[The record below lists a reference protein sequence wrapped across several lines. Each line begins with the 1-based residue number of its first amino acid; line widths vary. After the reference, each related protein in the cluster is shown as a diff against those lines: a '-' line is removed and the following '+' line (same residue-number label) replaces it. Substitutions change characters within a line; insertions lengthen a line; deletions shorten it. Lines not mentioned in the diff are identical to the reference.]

1 MARKPMHSA
10 ERYARDVVSGRIL
23 AGKLVRQAC
32 QRHLDDRQRWR
43 GKAEAYWFDP
53 DVATLAVEFFPDIL
67 RHSKGEWAGR
77 RFDLEPWQQ
86 FIVWNVFG
94 WKRPDGMRR
103 FRTGYVEI
111 ARKNGKSTF
120 AAGLGLRMLV
130 ADGEAGAEIYTAAT
144 KFDQAKIIH
153 AEACRMRDASGS
165 LTERVQCFR
174 NNLSI
179 AGTASKYEPLGAD
192 SDTLDGLN
200 VHCALIDEL
209 HAHKGRGL
217 WDVLDTA
224 TGARRQP
231 LMFAITTAGFDQTSV
246 CWEQHEYAEKVLSGV
261 TPDETF
267 FAYIAALDEG
277 DAWDDEATWLKA
289 NPNLNVSVKF
299 DDLRRKCEKAKV
311 TPAAQNAFRRLHLNQ
326 WTRAETRFIDLAR
339 WDESAGNLLPE
350 EIERACE
357 GRRAYGGLDLAT
369 IVDLAAFVLLFPPE
383 DSDEGSYDIVSRFWI
398 PEDGI
403 AERARDHGIPYDD
416 WVRDEWITATPGNVI
431 DYKSI
436 REEVLLLA
444 DRYRVAEIAFD
455 RWGAVAI
462 STDLQEE
469 GLTMVQFG
477 QGYASMSAPTKELE
491 KLVLSKRLRH
501 GGQPVLRWNADNLEV
516 TTDPAGNIKPVKPQ
530 HKMSYRKID
539 GMVALVMALS
549 RAIVDEARPVRSVYE
564 KRGMIFL

>member
-1 MARKPMHSA
+1 
-10 ERYARDVVSGRIL
+10 VVAGREA

-32 QRHLDDRQRWR
+32 QRHLDDRKRWR
-43 GKAEAYWFDP
+43 GKKGAYWFDR
-53 DVATLAVEFFPDIL
+53 AAAELAVEFFPDIL
-67 RHSKGEWAGR
+67 KHSKGEWAGQ

-86 FIVWNVFG
+86 FIVWSVFG

-103 FRTGYVEI
+103 FRTAYVEI

-130 ADGEAGAEIYTAAT
+130 ADAEPGAEIYTAAT

-165 LTERVQCFR
+165 LTDRVQRFR

-246 CWEQHEYAEKVLSGV
+246 CWEQHEYAEKVLSGA

-267 FAYIAALDEG
+267 FAYIAALDEK
-277 DAWDDEATWLKA
+277 DAWDDEAVWKKA
-289 NPNLNVSVKF
+289 NPNLGVSVKL

-326 WTRAETRFIDLAR
+326 WTRQETRFLDLAR
-339 WDESAGNLLPE
+339 WDDCMGELMPA
-350 EIERACE
+350 EIERVSE

-369 IVDLAAFVLLFPPE
+369 TTDLAAFVLLFPPE
-383 DSDEGSYDIVSRFWI
+383 DADEGVFDLVCRFWI
-398 PEDGI
+398 PEDGL
-403 AERARDHGIPYDD
+403 ADRVRKHRIPYDA
-416 WVRDEWITATPGNVI
+416 WVREGWLTATSGNVI
-431 DYKSI
+431 DYRAI
-436 REEVLLLA
+436 REEVLELA
-444 DRYRVAEIAFD
+444 DRYRVAEVAFD

-462 STDLQEE
+462 STDLQDE

-491 KLVLSKRLRH
+491 KLVLSKRIRH

-530 HKMSYRKID
+530 HKMSHRKID

-564 KRGMIFL
+564 DRGIIYV